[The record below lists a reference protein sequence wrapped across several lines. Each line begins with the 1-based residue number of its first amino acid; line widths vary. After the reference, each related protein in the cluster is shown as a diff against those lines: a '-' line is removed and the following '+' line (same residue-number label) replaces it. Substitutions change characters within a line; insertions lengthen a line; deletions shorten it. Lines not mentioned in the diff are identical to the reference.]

1 MSVLSFL
8 QASAPNYPYNYS
20 TPIWEWFW
28 ILLLFVLAAIRVFN
42 KKKKEDEK
50 YIEDKQKE
58 EKSSIA
64 SIDPVPTNQQSIIKK
79 LKDLQELKE
88 AGVITDEEAEQ
99 EKRRILN
106 KPTGNEP

>member
-1 MSVLSFL
+1 MSVLSLL

-20 TPIWEWFW
+20 TPIWEWIL
-28 ILLLFVLAAIRVFN
+28 ILLLFVLAVIRVFN
-42 KKKKEDEK
+42 KKRKEKEK
-50 YIEDKQKE
+50 YIEDKQKDG
-58 EKSSIA
+58 KSS
-64 SIDPVPTNQQSIIKK
+64 KK

-88 AGVITDEEAEQ
+88 AGVITDEEVEQ